1 MASLELNSQVMTLS
15 LNYIRSNKQKCLN
28 LRKNTSKIR
37 STGFSVSIFFKFLD
51 LTQLYPSDMLQNQG
65 TNKQIDFMTHP
76 KQQVREQNP
85 EGKEDQVLDILNS
98 NHEFKQRAKVENCY
112 KNKQQPTTTDAI

>member
-1 MASLELNSQVMTLS
+1 
-15 LNYIRSNKQKCLN
+15 
-28 LRKNTSKIR
+28 
-37 STGFSVSIFFKFLD
+37 
-51 LTQLYPSDMLQNQG
+51 MLQNQG

-98 NHEFKQRAKVENCY
+98 NYEFK
-112 KNKQQPTTTDAI
+112 